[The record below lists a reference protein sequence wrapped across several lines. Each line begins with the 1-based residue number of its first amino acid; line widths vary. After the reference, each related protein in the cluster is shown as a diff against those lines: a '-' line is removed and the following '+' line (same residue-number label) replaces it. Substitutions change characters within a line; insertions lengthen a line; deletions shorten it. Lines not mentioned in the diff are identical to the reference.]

1 MRYAVFYP
9 VNNNKGYE
17 RHSFDNFTDDKV
29 AAEMLS
35 EVEGIKVYNLESTNR
50 SKEVGLFDLEEDYND
65 EELDGGYWLKIL
77 NL

>member
-1 MRYAVFYP
+1 MMYAVFYP

-17 RHSFDNFTDDKV
+17 RHTFDNIFDDKIV
-29 AAEMLS
+29 AEMLR
-35 EVEGIKVYNLESTNR
+35 EVEGIKAYNLESTNR

-65 EELDGGYWLKIL
+65 EMLDGGYWLKIL

>member
-9 VNNNKGYE
+9 VGNNKGYD
-17 RHSFDNFTDDKV
+17 RDSFNNVFDDKIV
-29 AAEMLS
+29 AEMLS

-65 EELDGGYWLKIL
+65 EMLDGGYWLKIL
-77 NL
+77 NI

>member
-9 VNNNKGYE
+9 LDNNKDYG
-17 RHSFDNFTDDKV
+17 RHSFDDITDDKV
-29 AAEMLS
+29 IAEMLRD
-35 EVEGIKVYNLESTNR
+35 VEGIKVYNLESTNR
-50 SKEVGLFDLEEDYND
+50 SKEVGLFDLEDDYND

>member
-9 VNNNKGYE
+9 VDNNKGYE
-17 RHSFDNFTDDKV
+17 RHTFDDITDDNII
-29 AAEMLS
+29 AEMLR

-50 SKEVGLFDLEEDYND
+50 SKEVGLFDLEDDYND

>member
-9 VNNNKGYE
+9 VNNNKKYE
-17 RHSFDNFTDDKV
+17 RHSFESFTEDKII
-29 AAEMLS
+29 AQMLG
-35 EVEGIKVYNLESTNR
+35 EVDGIKVYNLESTNR
-50 SKEVGLFDLEEDYND
+50 GKEVGLFDLEEDYND

>member
-9 VNNNKGYE
+9 VNNNKGYG
-17 RHSFDNFTDDKV
+17 RHTFDNFTDDKII
-29 AAEMLS
+29 AKMLG
-35 EVEGIKVYNLESTNR
+35 EVDGIKVYNLESTNR
-50 SKEVGLFDLEEDYND
+50 GKEVGLFDLEEDYND